1 MSLTTSILLAS
12 VLTFVVFNIFP
23 VYKFTSS
30 NQDAMLYH
38 AYKIKLEPYGTTV
51 SSSGEA
57 VDELL
62 CKHVELCQ
70 VDVVALHLVIGKFKK
85 KIKMINRCD

>member
-1 MSLTTSILLAS
+1 MVQADILIRLQFFRV
-12 VLTFVVFNIFP
+12 VLVFDIFP

-30 NQDAMLYH
+30 NQDTMLYH

-70 VDVVALHLVIGKFKK
+70 VDVVAVHDNKPQGLA
-85 KIKMINRCD
+85 CA